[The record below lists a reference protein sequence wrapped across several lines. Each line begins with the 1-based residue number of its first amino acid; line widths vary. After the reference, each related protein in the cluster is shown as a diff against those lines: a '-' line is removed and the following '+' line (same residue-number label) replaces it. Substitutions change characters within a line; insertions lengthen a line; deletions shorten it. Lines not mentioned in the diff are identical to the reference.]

1 MKRILRTVAL
11 LALLCALLLPAM
23 PAQAQAG
30 NVWNITYWPNL
41 SQGGFSP
48 FQAASSQISFNWGL
62 GSPMSGI
69 PVDNFTMRATSSVW
83 LQAGTYT
90 FTALADDEVSLM
102 IDGITWINTRD
113 QGQSGKTISVTV
125 PLRDSRWYQM
135 QVDYREFTQM
145 AYVFVNWSLVGAPP
159 APVPPVITQPE
170 PSATSVQTRFGNY
183 TPCIQNNTHQVNCFV
198 PDGQWDSPNQ
208 GSIAME
214 GPVVIWGNCPPN
226 TVRSMVMF
234 VGMPAQQAVCSR
246 TEAGWFAR

>member
-1 MKRILRTVAL
+1 MSRSIVRSHGSLANRATTCLVRASGKVAAPDRIETPPQFIIDINSKLIHHDDSAL

-198 PDGQWDSPNQ
+198 PDGQWDSPN
-208 GSIAME
+208 
-214 GPVVIWGNCPPN
+214 
-226 TVRSMVMF
+226 
-234 VGMPAQQAVCSR
+234 
-246 TEAGWFAR
+246 